1 MPHDMEDVA
10 EKLSRAAKNYA
21 ERRVA
26 QYVARAE
33 LRLARQEAC
42 AGNAQLSMKHARET
56 IAELE
61 KRVAELERIS
71 ATRKSGKG
79 AEVRRLRFG

>member
-1 MPHDMEDVA
+1 MPHDMDGVSK
-10 EKLSRAAKNYA
+10 KLSHLAKDYA

-33 LRLARQEAC
+33 LRLAQQEAC

-71 ATRKSGKG
+71 ATRKSEKVT
-79 AEVRRLRFG
+79 EIRRLRFG